1 MHERKFHFLV
11 DVLCKTVDGQKTVL
25 RDYRVSVVAQ
35 TVLEARQMLRE
46 VTIEQL
52 HDEGG
57 DTLDAPL
64 ESARILRSIQV
75 A

>member
-11 DVLCKTVDGQKTVL
+11 DVRCELDNSQSTVL
-25 RDYRVSVVAQ
+25 RDYRVSVIAQ
-35 TVLEARQMLRE
+35 TVLEARQHLLD
-46 VTIEQL
+46 VTTEQL

-57 DTLDAPL
+57 DLLDAPL
-64 ESARILRSIQV
+64 ATARILRSIQV